1 MFSKLHSIDLSKV
14 IEHQDDTDLC
24 GEIACGALGCEIK

>member
-1 MFSKLHSIDLSKV
+1 MVDKLHSIDLSKV
-14 IEHQDDTDLC
+14 IETQDNTDLS